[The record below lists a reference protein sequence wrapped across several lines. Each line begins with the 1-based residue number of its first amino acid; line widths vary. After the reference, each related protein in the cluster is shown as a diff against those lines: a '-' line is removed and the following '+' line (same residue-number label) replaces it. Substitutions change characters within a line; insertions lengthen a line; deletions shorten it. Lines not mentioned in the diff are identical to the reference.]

1 MLKMLKSQHPDKE
14 YPSNIGQKWTDEEE
28 NQLIEELNHMNTEE
42 IAKLHHRTTGG
53 ILSRRNEIAYKLY
66 CNHTPIEE
74 IITKTKL
81 DEFSLLEIIKRKNS
95 EKPEKNSEKP
105 EKKSEFNLDHEIS
118 EIKKDMKEIKMQ
130 LQKMV
135 GMMTSIYEF
144 ETA

>member
-1 MLKMLKSQHPDKE
+1 MSRMLKMLKSQHPDKE

-95 EKPEKNSEKP
+95 EKPEKP